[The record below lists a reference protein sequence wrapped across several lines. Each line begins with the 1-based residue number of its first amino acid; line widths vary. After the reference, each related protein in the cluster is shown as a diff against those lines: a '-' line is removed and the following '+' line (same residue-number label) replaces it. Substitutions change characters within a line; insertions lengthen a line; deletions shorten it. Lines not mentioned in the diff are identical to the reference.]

1 MKPWRW
7 RHSESSLP
15 LGSQLATLGRHY
27 TSLNGGQICVQS
39 QDEIDGIHRSFSKT
53 YRCSTLQLF
62 IFCIVLEPEALHDL
76 HKWRRNSMGART
88 HGAISEEKWLSASQK
103 LQPKMN
109 GRVKHAFEHIEWV
122 KSKCNISY
130 LEPNQGAAI
139 RPKNCVVGHYF
150 LHTQTLPCLLN
161 RFVQRSMHN
170 ACVRCSQLHLCARRR
185 R

>member
-1 MKPWRW
+1 MTPK
-7 RHSESSLP
+7 HICEILP
-15 LGSQLATLGRHY
+15 SPNQVLYCTYMYKEGPCQFITWLATAQWMRAWSLDVDGIQRARCLLAASSSLGRHY

-103 LQPKMN
+103 LQLKGEKMN
-109 GRVKHAFEHIEWV
+109 EKL
-122 KSKCNISY
+122 Y
-130 LEPNQGAAI
+130 D
-139 RPKNCVVGHYF
+139 VV
-150 LHTQTLPCLLN
+150 
-161 RFVQRSMHN
+161 
-170 ACVRCSQLHLCARRR
+170 
-185 R
+185 